1 MCWQSHPRPSR
12 ESPGNIRGLR
22 ARFCLLKTVRS
33 FVPFLSFAEAVF
45 SFEMEPFTVV
55 LHEIGGVEIVPE
67 GGLLFVGLELRYFQF
82 ARRFT
87 HSSEFYRV
95 LSQSTR
101 AAGFYLKETLESD
114 R

>member
-1 MCWQSHPRPSR
+1 MTLPERVLARKVHSRPEVVSLQR
-12 ESPGNIRGLR
+12 SPLV
-22 ARFCLLKTVRS
+22 FC
-33 FVPFLSFAEAVF
+33 
-45 SFEMEPFTVV
+45 FEMEPFTVV